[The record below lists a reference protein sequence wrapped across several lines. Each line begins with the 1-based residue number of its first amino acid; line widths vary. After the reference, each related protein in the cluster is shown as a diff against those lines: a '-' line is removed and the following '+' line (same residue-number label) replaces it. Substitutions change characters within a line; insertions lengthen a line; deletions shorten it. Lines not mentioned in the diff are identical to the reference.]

1 MTRQAAV
8 DAQRKLAD
16 VKRQQQQQ
24 QTEAAGTKAAGLVRV
39 TDEDQS
45 EQQAARVSGGGGA
58 GGKAAAL
65 LEFKLHQ
72 AARRANKA
80 QGARVGLHLSHAA
93 GVAAVQIGECSSWE
107 RY

>member
-45 EQQAARVSGGGGA
+45 EQQAARVSVFGGGLREGCRA
-58 GGKAAAL
+58 FGLKIAPGDAL
-65 LEFKLHQ
+65 GDSDAWK
-72 AARRANKA
+72 
-80 QGARVGLHLSHAA
+80 S
-93 GVAAVQIGECSSWE
+93 
-107 RY
+107 